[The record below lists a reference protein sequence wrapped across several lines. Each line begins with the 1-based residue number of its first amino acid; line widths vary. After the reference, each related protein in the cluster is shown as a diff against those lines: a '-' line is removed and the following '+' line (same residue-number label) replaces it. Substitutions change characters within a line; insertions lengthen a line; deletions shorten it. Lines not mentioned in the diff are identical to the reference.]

1 MKRIAILLLCVAM
14 LLSVTACKKSKD
26 TGLHTNNTT
35 TTTGEPTD
43 PTYALDPVI
52 NRFFVDVI
60 TKYGDD
66 VMDVQSIRRA
76 PGTDSTKPEDLIK
89 EYLAVI
95 DGLNISVRNASYTA
109 QPEGQDPYEVYLLR
123 VSIEGGNT
131 TATRDKML
139 NVFSLIVRAIDPSCT
154 TAMMDAAI
162 DDLKSRTETI
172 SSTDYY
178 KISNDITLLHYSP
191 LIPSLGAPTR
201 IEFQTLNYAPPVEK

>member
-14 LLSVTACKKSKD
+14 LMSVTACKKSKD
-26 TGLHTNNTT
+26 TGLYTPTTT
-35 TTTGEPTD
+35 TTTGEPAD

-52 NRFFVDVI
+52 NRFFVDLLA
-60 TKYGDD
+60 KYGDD

-131 TATRDKML
+131 TAARDKMVSYL
-139 NVFSLIVRAIDPSCT
+139 LLTF
-154 TAMMDAAI
+154 
-162 DDLKSRTETI
+162 E
-172 SSTDYY
+172 
-178 KISNDITLLHYSP
+178 NDQ
-191 LIPSLGAPTR
+191 LIPILNQDLSDEVNLYGTRAFIQEGYLYVLDSLVSAPGGN
-201 IEFQTLNYAPPVEK
+201 IFVFDLNSAS